1 MVATVNGA
9 SEALAL
15 RIDGGARTG
24 AFELSARF
32 SCPAQSVTVIQGP
45 NGSGKTTL
53 LRVVAGVAGL
63 WNGTLRIGD
72 RVVDDPAHHTWIGPV
87 DRSIGFVPTDGVLFG
102 HLSALDNVAYGLR
115 RQGRS
120 RADARSRAGQL
131 LDAVDA
137 AALADQPP
145 DQLSSGQQQRVALAR
160 ALAIEPKVLLLDEA
174 FSAIDADSRPSLRAR
189 VLDELRP
196 RDSVVL
202 LVTHDASEAAAAA
215 DQHLTIDDGHITH

>member
-1 MVATVNGA
+1 VSGRDGA
-9 SEALAL
+9 SAL
-15 RIDGGARTG
+15 RIDGGARIG

-32 SCPAQSVTVIQGP
+32 SCPPRSVTVIQGP

-53 LRVVAGVAGL
+53 LRVIAGVAGL
-63 WNGTLRIGD
+63 WDGTLRIGD

-87 DRSIGFVPTDGVLFG
+87 DRSVGFVPTDGVLFG
-102 HLSALDNVAYGLR
+102 HLSALDNVAYGPR

-120 RADARSRAGQL
+120 RTDARRQAGHL

-137 AALADQPP
+137 AALADQAP

-174 FSAIDADSRPSLRAR
+174 FSAIDADSRPGLRTR

-196 RDSVVL
+196 TESVVL
-202 LVTHDASEAAAAA
+202 LVTHDADEAAAAA
-215 DQHLTIDDGHITH
+215 DQHLAIDAGHIAN

>member
-1 MVATVNGA
+1 MAAVSGTDAA
-9 SEALAL
+9 SAL
-15 RIDGGARTG
+15 RIDGGARMG

-32 SCPAQSVTVIQGP
+32 SCPPRSVTVIQGP

-53 LRVVAGVAGL
+53 LRVIAGVAGL
-63 WNGTLRIGD
+63 WDGTLRFGD

-87 DRSIGFVPTDGVLFG
+87 ERSVGFVPTDGVLFG
-102 HLSALDNVAYGLR
+102 HLSALDNVAYGPR

-120 RADARSRAGQL
+120 RTDAGRRARQL

-137 AALADQPP
+137 AALADQTP

-174 FSAIDADSRPSLRAR
+174 FSAIDAASRPGLRTR

-196 RDSVVL
+196 PESVVL
-202 LVTHDASEAAAAA
+202 LVTHDADEAAAAA
-215 DQHLTIDDGHITH
+215 DQHLAIDAGHIAH